1 MNMYTKLSMHL
12 SRHQY
17 KRGQYKG
24 DAPADPSRRGRN
36 HFRVTRTDGSRM
48 GVIFHRTQIITA
60 HEDGRVAVSLSGYE
74 SSQTTRAACW
84 LAGVNIFSEWRN
96 GFRNTMAQIK
106 TSGKAYVYYD
116 HMVFNED
123 GTLETEPMPM
133 EAYRA
138 DKVDRAEFR
147 KDAAEFR
154 ALLPVLFATRRS
166 RETYNNTAWDASY
179 ARQGVKHMT
188 MDIITNTRVDDYP
201 QLIDAW
207 AKDLEY
213 TNYHGHTVETTPKA
227 VWDSIYRHCTRDMRS
242 VVAVAQA

>member
-1 MNMYTKLSMHL
+1 MDMYTKLSMHL

-17 KRGQYKG
+17 KRGRFKG
-24 DAPADPSRRGRN
+24 DAPADPNRRGRS
-36 HFRVTRTDGSRM
+36 HFRVTRTDGSRI

-60 HEDGRVAVSLSGYE
+60 HKDGCVEVSLNGYE

-116 HMVFNED
+116 GMVFNED
-123 GTLETEPMPM
+123 GTLSTGPLPM

-138 DKVDRAEFR
+138 DKADRAEFR

-154 ALLPVLFATRRS
+154 AL
-166 RETYNNTAWDASY
+166 
-179 ARQGVKHMT
+179 
-188 MDIITNTRVDDYP
+188 
-201 QLIDAW
+201 
-207 AKDLEY
+207 
-213 TNYHGHTVETTPKA
+213 
-227 VWDSIYRHCTRDMRS
+227 
-242 VVAVAQA
+242 